1 MEYYA
6 GKLPPFESRP
16 VVPLARRVRFN
27 DVTGFYE
34 VLGGDEPP
42 SAYPTMVAAL
52 TSLYRA
58 VTPQG
63 RRPS

>member
-6 GKLPPFESRP
+6 GKLPPFESRRA
-16 VVPLARRVRFN
+16 VPLPRRVRFN

-42 SAYPTMVAAL
+42 SAHPTMVAAL
-52 TSLYRA
+52 TSLYHA
-58 VTPQG
+58 VTPES